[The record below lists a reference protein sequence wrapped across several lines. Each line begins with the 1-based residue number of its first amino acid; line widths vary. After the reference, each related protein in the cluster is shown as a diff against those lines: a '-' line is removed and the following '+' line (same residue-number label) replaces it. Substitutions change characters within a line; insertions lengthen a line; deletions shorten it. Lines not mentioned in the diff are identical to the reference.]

1 MRDLPAIRCAREPGA
16 GRALNEVVEFQGSAL
31 IALLSRACHRSHA
44 VAVSAI
50 RTCCASHPGSGT
62 ESNLPERGKP
72 KWFKLL
78 GLRAPRSPSGLGHAQ
93 SRFREVHR

>member
-1 MRDLPAIRCAREPGA
+1 
-16 GRALNEVVEFQGSAL
+16 
-31 IALLSRACHRSHA
+31 

-62 ESNLPERGKP
+62 ESNLPKRGKP

-78 GLRAPRSPSGLGHAQ
+78 GPRAPRSPSGLGHAQ